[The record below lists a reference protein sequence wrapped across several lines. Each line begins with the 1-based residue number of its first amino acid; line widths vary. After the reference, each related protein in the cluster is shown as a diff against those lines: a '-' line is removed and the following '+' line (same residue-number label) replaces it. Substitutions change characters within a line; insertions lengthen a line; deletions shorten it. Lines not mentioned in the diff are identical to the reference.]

1 MTSWAVLLLTLVLLG
16 TPGLAFS
23 GLTPEHSALARAH
36 PCDGEQFCQ
45 NLAPEDP
52 QGDQLLQRE
61 ELGLI
66 CESCRKII
74 QKLEDMVGP
83 QPNEDTV
90 TQAASRVCDKMKI
103 LRGVCKKIMRTFLR
117 RISKDILTGKKPQA
131 ICVDIKI
138 CKEKT
143 DAVIPPCCLPEDQ
156 RTTVSFQL
164 LLDDPPLLPRSSH
177 PRRYFWGV
185 RMMPRRAPKCA
196 PKKITPSRHCRLY
209 AQGQRPRVGRGMD
222 PKPVGLWC
230 LCAEPAVGKGW
241 VCGIAQRFQAQSAIL
256 KVDLKKPSVVLR
268 CCIPKF

>member
-23 GLTPEHSALARAH
+23 GLTPEDSALARAH

-45 NLAPEDP
+45 NLAPEDT

-61 ELGLI
+61 ELGYF

-143 DAVIPPCCLPEDQ
+143 GECRGDIPGQPSSAHVTRFNNTKYTCQRELHKQQPEKWDVLSTFVCLAHIM
-156 RTTVSFQL
+156 SF
-164 LLDDPPLLPRSSH
+164 PPTLNMGK
-177 PRRYFWGV
+177 WG
-185 RMMPRRAPKCA
+185 AA
-196 PKKITPSRHCRLY
+196 
-209 AQGQRPRVGRGMD
+209 G
-222 PKPVGLWC
+222 
-230 LCAEPAVGKGW
+230 
-241 VCGIAQRFQAQSAIL
+241 
-256 KVDLKKPSVVLR
+256 
-268 CCIPKF
+268 

>member
-1 MTSWAVLLLTLVLLG
+1 MFWFIRKKLEKSRSRKVCLFCKTPALVADVLLWRVHATRMCRPSLRG
-16 TPGLAFS
+16 WHAS
-23 GLTPEHSALARAH
+23 
-36 PCDGEQFCQ
+36 DGEQFCQ

-143 DAVIPPCCLPEDQ
+143 GLIWAPASP
-156 RTTVSFQL
+156 
-164 LLDDPPLLPRSSH
+164 DPTMEKKHRNSS
-177 PRRYFWGV
+177 
-185 RMMPRRAPKCA
+185 
-196 PKKITPSRHCRLY
+196 TL
-209 AQGQRPRVGRGMD
+209 GRF
-222 PKPVGLWC
+222 L
-230 LCAEPAVGKGW
+230 A
-241 VCGIAQRFQAQSAIL
+241 S
-256 KVDLKKPSVVLR
+256 
-268 CCIPKF
+268 